1 MPHREA
7 RGPSHGVSDVA
18 LGGCQDAT
26 QRHRCVPARV
36 RDRMEEG
43 AFSGVKR
50 GGVAMPCR
58 VWLRHERHHRQA
70 RTHHNPILSFRSR
83 HVNGVLGAR

>member
-50 GGVAMPCR
+50 GGVVMPCR
-58 VWLRHERHHRQA
+58 VWCNERHHRQA
-70 RTHHNPILSFRSR
+70 RHHNHLCSGLAMSM
-83 HVNGVLGAR
+83 GCWAR